1 MAMWQVIDVRQR
13 AQEAEVVSLI
23 QAAAEA
29 IYGENCARGLA
40 RAAEV
45 AGEYERSPQ
54 LHMWGVEQDRR
65 VAGIIGVEPMPEEK
79 LIIRDLA
86 VASGLR
92 RKGAGRSLIEFV
104 QRHYRPQVVS
114 GHTWSGALEF
124 YLRCG
129 FSICEDGALPSGE
142 PRYAFEWR
150 RT

>member
-1 MAMWQVIDVRQR
+1 MWQVIDVRQR
-13 AQEAEVVSLI
+13 IQEAEVISLI
-23 QAAAEA
+23 RAAAAA

-45 AGEYERSPQ
+45 ATEYERSKQ
-54 LHMWGVEQDRR
+54 LHMWGIEQDSK
-65 VAGIIGVEPMPEEK
+65 VTGIIGVEPMPAGK

-86 VASGLR
+86 VASELR
-92 RKGAGRSLIEFV
+92 RKGAGRSMIEFV
-104 QRHYRPQVVS
+104 RRHYRPKVVS

-124 YLRCG
+124 YVRCG
-129 FSICEDGALPSGE
+129 FTTCEDGALPSGK